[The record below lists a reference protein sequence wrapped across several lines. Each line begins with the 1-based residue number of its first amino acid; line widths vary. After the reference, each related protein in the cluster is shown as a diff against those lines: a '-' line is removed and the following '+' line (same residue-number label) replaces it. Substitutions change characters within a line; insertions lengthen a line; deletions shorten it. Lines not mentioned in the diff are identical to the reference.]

1 MAQSIIEEI
10 FDEIKKKNASNDA
23 SAIPHSD
30 EFLKT
35 TSAMLGVNPD
45 IVKKILQVLVRSHRI
60 FAIEIVNEDH
70 LRETPGIDG
79 YVVTD
84 LNTVRRLKNVFQ
96 RELMYAYNR
105 QNNKNLLVHQ
115 IIKEI
120 FPIIKSYNNTPLGE
134 SANKAIMLAELE
146 NLMEKNFNEFT
157 EDFKEKQFRVE
168 ISQANLEK
176 LVEKKEKAPEKAA
189 QARQERTP
197 AHQQERVQD
206 LNQSLRAVDSKSY
219 NDFISKKS
227 KYPLSRIINIY
238 GIDFFYKVNLRNY
251 QFSYLKQVINDRQ
264 ISKRTDLTH
273 LRDMLRVVRSNVSR
287 DAKLKDY
294 LDDIY
299 DLEKAVVHQLY
310 FSGREGQP

>member
-10 FDEIKKKNASNDA
+10 FEEIKKSNAKNDA
-23 SAIPHSD
+23 SAVPHSD
-30 EFLKT
+30 DFIKT

-45 IVKKILQVLVRSHRI
+45 LVKKILQVLVRSHRI
-60 FAIEIVNEDH
+60 FAIEIVLEDQ
-70 LRETPGIDG
+70 LRETPGVDG
-79 YVVTD
+79 YVLTD
-84 LNTVRRLKNVFQ
+84 LNIVRRLKNVFQ

-120 FPIIKSYNNTPLGE
+120 FPVIKSFNNTPLGE

-146 NLMEKNFNEFT
+146 NLMEKNFNEYT
-157 EDFKEKQFRVE
+157 EDFKENQFRVE

-176 LVEKKEKAPEKAA
+176 LIEKREKAQEKTAA
-189 QARQERTP
+189 ARQEKAQP
-197 AHQQERVQD
+197 LPQA
-206 LNQSLRAVDSKSY
+206 LRAVDSKTY
-219 NDFISKKS
+219 GDFISKKN

-273 LRDMLRVVRSNVSR
+273 LREMLRVVRSNVSR
-287 DAKLKDY
+287 DAKLKEY